1 MMRVV
6 NLQEQGQ
13 HKGRDK
19 KMNIKEAQDLLEA
32 FICDNDLKELEQMFG
47 KFNIFDCLKL
57 TRTEIRHSNFLAWLL
72 DPNET
77 HGLKD
82 YFLKAFLKNI
92 LKSKKK
98 EIVEINGK
106 ELDLKNSEN
115 LNEIIKRTY
124 SVPSIFDIDYWDMTE
139 TEVFRELE
147 YIDLL
152 LVDEKNKFVFVVENK
167 IDSFQHSNQLAR
179 YRDYVD
185 EQYPNENY
193 QKLFVYLKPQKEDVE
208 SPYIYLSYQI
218 VRDTIKELINDK
230 NDKISDE
237 ILVAIKHYQEI
248 LERDIMNSEDK
259 ISKICRQI
267 YRKHRTA
274 IDLINKNSDLR
285 GEIYEILKDI
295 IENDTKF
302 SLEPSNSSWIRL
314 LPNEAILQS
323 LRFAQR
329 DWVDSDNMLV
339 LEINNTKN
347 SVSMDIVIR
356 QADENNK
363 DKECLLLDIAKEKF
377 NYNKVNKK
385 DCYQH
390 VKSVFLI
397 SPDDYNEITIK
408 DYNDLRVQ
416 LQNAISESC
425 LINEVV
431 DFAKEFDARIKQ
443 QVSI

>member
-1 MMRVV
+1 MMREV
-6 NLQEQGQ
+6 NTQEQGQ

-19 KMNIKEAQDLLEA
+19 KMNTKEAQDLLEA
-32 FICDNDLKELEQMFG
+32 FISDKDLKNLEQMFG

-77 HGLKD
+77 HGLMD

-92 LKSKKK
+92 LRSNKK
-98 EIVEINGK
+98 EITDISEK
-106 ELDLKNSEN
+106 ELELKSSESSN
-115 LNEIIKRTY
+115 AMIKRTY

-139 TEVFRELE
+139 TEVFRELKN
-147 YIDLL
+147 IDLL
-152 LVDEKNKFVFVVENK
+152 LVDEKNKFVLVIENK
-167 IDSFQHSNQLAR
+167 IDSSQHSNQLAR

-193 QKLFVYLKPQKEDVE
+193 KKIFVYLKPQKEDVE
-208 SPYIYLSYQI
+208 KPYIYLNYEV
-218 VRDTIKELINDK
+218 VRNTIIEMLGDK
-230 NDKISDE
+230 KDKMSNE
-237 ILVAIKHYQEI
+237 ILVAINHYLEI

-302 SLEPSNSSWIRL
+302 SLEPSNISWIRL
-314 LPNEAILQS
+314 LPNAAILQS

-339 LEINNTKN
+339 IEINNTKN

-356 QADENNK
+356 RADENNK

-397 SPDDYNEITIK
+397 SPEDYNEITIK
-408 DYNDLRVQ
+408 DYNDLRVH

-431 DFAKEFDARIKQ
+431 DLAKEFDARIKQ

>member
-1 MMRVV
+1 
-6 NLQEQGQ
+6 
-13 HKGRDK
+13 
-19 KMNIKEAQDLLEA
+19 MNTKEAQDLLEA
-32 FICDNDLKELEQMFG
+32 FICDKDLKELEQMFG

-82 YFLKAFLKNI
+82 YFLKEFLKNI

-98 EIVEINGK
+98 EIAEINGK
-106 ELDLKNSEN
+106 EIDLKNSEN
-115 LNEIIKRTY
+115 PDEIIKRTY

-139 TEVFRELE
+139 TEIFRELE

-152 LVDEKNKFVFVVENK
+152 LVDEKNKFVFVIENK

-185 EQYPNENY
+185 EQYPNTTY
-193 QKLFVYLKPQKEDVE
+193 QKLFIYLKPKKETVE
-208 SPYIYLSYQI
+208 KPYIYLSYQT
-218 VRDTIKELINDK
+218 VRDTIKELIDDK
-230 NDKISDE
+230 NDKISGE
-237 ILVAIKHYQEI
+237 ILVAIKHYNEI
-248 LERDIMNSEDK
+248 LERDIMNSEDR

-267 YRKHRTA
+267 YRNHKTA
-274 IDLINKNSDLR
+274 IDLIINKNSDLR
-285 GEIYEILKDI
+285 KEIYEILKEL
-295 IENDTKF
+295 IENDTRF
-302 SLEPSNSSWIRL
+302 SLEPSNINWIRF
-314 LPNEAILQS
+314 LPNDAILQS

-339 LEINNTKN
+339 IEIKN
-347 SVSMDIVIR
+347 AKDSVSMDIVIR
-356 QADENNK
+356 QADKDNK
-363 DKECLLLDIAKEKF
+363 DKEALLLDIAKEKF

-390 VKSVFLI
+390 VKSIFLI
-397 SPDDYNEITIK
+397 SPENYNEIAIK
-408 DYNDLRVQ
+408 NYNDLRIY

-425 LINEVV
+425 LISEII
-431 DFAKEFDARIKQ
+431 DFAKEFDNKIKQ
-443 QVSI
+443 SVS

>member
-1 MMRVV
+1 
-6 NLQEQGQ
+6 
-13 HKGRDK
+13 
-19 KMNIKEAQDLLEA
+19 MNTKEAQNLLEA
-32 FICDNDLKELEQMFG
+32 FICDKDLKELEQMFG

-82 YFLKAFLKNI
+82 YFLKEFLKNI
-92 LKSKKK
+92 LKSKKN
-98 EIVEINGK
+98 EIAEINGK
-106 ELDLKNSEN
+106 ELELKNSEN
-115 LNEIIKRTY
+115 SDEIIKRTY

-139 TEVFRELE
+139 VEVFRELE
-147 YIDLL
+147 NIDLL
-152 LVDEKNKFVFVVENK
+152 LIDEKNKFVFVIENK

-185 EQYPNENY
+185 EQYPNTTY
-193 QKLFVYLKPQKEDVE
+193 QKLFIYLKPKKEPAE
-208 SPYIYLSYQI
+208 NPYIYLSYQT
-218 VRDTIKELINDK
+218 VRDTIKELIADK

-237 ILVAIKHYQEI
+237 ILVAIKHYNEI

-267 YRKHRTA
+267 YRKHKTA

-285 GEIYEILKDI
+285 KEIYEILKEL
-295 IENDTKF
+295 IENDTRF
-302 SLEPSNSSWIRL
+302 SLEPSNINWIRF
-314 LPNEAILQS
+314 LPNDAILQS

-329 DWVDSDNMLV
+329 DWVDSDNILV
-339 LEINNTKN
+339 IEIKN
-347 SVSMDIVIR
+347 AKDSVSMDIVIR
-356 QADENNK
+356 QADKDNK
-363 DKECLLLDIAKEKF
+363 DKEALLLDIAKERF

-397 SPDDYNEITIK
+397 SPEDYNEIAIK
-408 DYNDLRVQ
+408 HYNDLRIY

-425 LINEVV
+425 LISEII
-431 DFAKEFDARIKQ
+431 DFAKEFDNRIKQ
-443 QVSI
+443 SVS